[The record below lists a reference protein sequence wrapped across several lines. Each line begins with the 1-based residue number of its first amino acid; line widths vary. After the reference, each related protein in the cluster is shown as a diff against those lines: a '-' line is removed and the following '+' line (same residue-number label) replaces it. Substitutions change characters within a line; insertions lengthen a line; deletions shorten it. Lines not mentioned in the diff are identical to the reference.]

1 MIYIMYICI
10 TIRNKPL
17 KLNIMTTL
25 KNNFETITEVQ
36 EEKAR
41 LESIHGSENVT
52 MNLDR
57 DSSYFY
63 ASFNIFN

>member
-1 MIYIMYICI
+1 
-10 TIRNKPL
+10 
-17 KLNIMTTL
+17 MTTL

-41 LESIHGSENVT
+41 LESVHGSENVT

-57 DSSYFY
+57 GDCYFH

>member
-1 MIYIMYICI
+1 
-10 TIRNKPL
+10 
-17 KLNIMTTL
+17 MTTL
-25 KNNFETITEVQ
+25 KNNFETINQVQ

-41 LESIHGSENVT
+41 LESVHGSENVT

-57 DSSYFY
+57 GVSCFY